1 MSKAARQRL
10 DQLLFDRG
18 MAESRTQAQALVLA
32 GKVFV
37 KGQRCDKPGTKL
49 SPDVELDVR
58 GMREWVSRG
67 AYKLLGALETFEEVS
82 RALDGASC
90 LDVGA
95 STGGFTD
102 VMLKHGASRVIA
114 LDVGYGQLHERL
126 RQDSRVHILDRTNVR
141 TLEEGVLPFQPT
153 FLTVDTAF
161 ISVRKFLP
169 VLYRELAKDGM
180 AVILVKPQ
188 FEVGREKV
196 GKGGIVRN
204 DADRF
209 AALDAV
215 REDALAL
222 GFQEVGA
229 IESPISGPK
238 GNREFLL
245 VLTKA

>member
-1 MSKAARQRL
+1 MSKADRARI

-18 MAESRTQAQALVLA
+18 VAESRTRAQALVLA

-37 KGQRCDKPGTKL
+37 KGHRCDKPGTKVDA
-49 SPDVELDVR
+49 DVELEVR
-58 GMREWVSRG
+58 GVREWVSRG
-67 AYKLLGALETFEEVS
+67 AYKLLGALEHFSEVAP
-82 RALDGASC
+82 ALDGADC

-102 VMLKHGASRVIA
+102 VMLKHGARRVVA

-126 RQDSRVHILDRTNVR
+126 RQDERVTVIDRTNVR
-141 TLEEGVLPFQPT
+141 TLEAGSLPFQPS

-169 VLYRELAKDGM
+169 VLVRELREEGM

-196 GKGGIVRN
+196 GKGGVVRN
-204 DADRF
+204 DKDRF

-215 REDALAL
+215 RTDALAL
-222 GFQEVGA
+222 GFQEIGSV
-229 IESPISGPK
+229 ESPISGPK

-245 VLTKA
+245 VLKKA

>member
-1 MSKAARQRL
+1 
-10 DQLLFDRG
+10 

-49 SPDVELDVR
+49 EPSADIEVR
-58 GMREWVSRG
+58 GVREWASRG
-67 AYKLLGALETFEEVS
+67 AYKLLGALDNFDAVGQ
-82 RALDGASC
+82 ALVGVDC

-102 VMLKHGASRVIA
+102 VMLKHGARRVIA

-126 RQDSRVHILDRTNVR
+126 RQDDRVTVMDRTNIR
-141 TLEEGVLPFQPT
+141 TLPEGDLPFQPH

-169 VLYRELAKDGM
+169 VLYRELASAGM

-196 GKGGIVRN
+196 GKGGVVRN
-204 DADRF
+204 DQDRF
-209 AALDAV
+209 EALEAV
-215 REDALAL
+215 RTDALAL
-222 GFQEVGA
+222 GFHEIGSM
-229 IESPISGPK
+229 ESPISGPK

-245 VLTKA
+245 ILVKR